1 MSRGSSARFPIDRVS
16 TTRSSTR
23 LSVIVPPSCWMRAA
37 SSRAFLVLVGEGG
50 GSGLSC
56 DCLAW
61 GWCWGGGR
69 GWGGRRGCFISLPL
83 WRGGALV
90 PRAGSAA
97 AALSVALRAPLRAR
111 GRSPMLLGCAA
122 PACDEVRGDI
132 TVCEV
137 NRDKVRVRRD
147 VSCPVR
153 NALHEDDPHALP
165 LDFALQLQHSKIR
178 AHARLWHAL

>member
-1 MSRGSSARFPIDRVS
+1 MVAGWGQRGAAGLLHLSAR
-16 TTRSSTR
+16 
-23 LSVIVPPSCWMRAA
+23 
-37 SSRAFLVLVGEGG
+37 
-50 GSGLSC
+50 
-56 DCLAW
+56 
-61 GWCWGGGR
+61 
-69 GWGGRRGCFISLPL
+69 

-97 AALSVALRAPLRAR
+97 AALSVALRAPQRAR

-122 PACDEVRGDI
+122 PACYEVRGDI

-178 AHARLWHAL
+178 AHTLGSGRRSRLGAGAWAYVGSP